1 MVEDTVVMKALAEK
15 TMVVEVSLLSCI
27 HVLVVFLVLLIL
39 FVTLPVSSMKVLAS
53 FFLYSLHRISLSL
66 HHADISPSQETK
78 AIESFTNPSSLI
90 PTYYNYN
97 ENPQN
102 LMASDPYPNHNQK
115 SSMYHVPFE
124 STTSVL
130 GLG

>member
-53 FFLYSLHRISLSL
+53 FFLYSLHHWIYENGIAGGASASEQGPMKISWVIVTSAL
-66 HHADISPSQETK
+66 HLRRPK
-78 AIESFTNPSSLI
+78 L
-90 PTYYNYN
+90 
-97 ENPQN
+97 
-102 LMASDPYPNHNQK
+102 
-115 SSMYHVPFE
+115 
-124 STTSVL
+124 
-130 GLG
+130 